1 MVSTDDDIK
10 DVIIEIS
17 NKMLGITPVFSKDTI
32 VGVITD
38 GDLRRTLLNN
48 QEISKLKAKDIMSTN
63 PQIIDS
69 ETLASEALEKMKKN
83 KISQLIVTNN
93 NSYFGVIHIQSL
105 IKEGIS

>member
-1 MVSTDDDIK
+1 MVSIDDDIK

-17 NKMLGITPVFSKDTI
+17 NKMLGITPVFSGDSI

-48 QEISKLKAKDIMSTN
+48 QEISTLKAKDIMTAN

-69 ETLASEALEKMKKN
+69 DTLASEALEIMKKN

-93 NSYFGVIHIQSL
+93 KLYLGVIHIQSL